1 MPGAADRARR
11 IMPRVRPLASRTL
24 AIALAASLLA
34 ASGCFQTEK
43 PRAADPS
50 AGSIQALGPD
60 GKPRLT
66 QAELS
71 ALVRAFADRYTEIC
85 NQALDDL
92 KRLVHTP
99 RARAVAQ
106 GRKAYGAASMYAIAA
121 RPNPEV
127 ALLDLAVQV
136 TVERE
141 IYTRGAATEVFA
153 EHASILEEAYDR
165 LDADVWAL
173 AARVFTEAQLD
184 ELRDAIEQWLVDN
197 PNQRYLGFVQVDNF
211 ARFRQN
217 SSLGDVGSPGGLS
230 MLAPINEAT
239 RAADEI
245 RLLGERAL
253 YVAQRM
259 PLLVEAQA
267 ELLVYNSLGQPEVAQ
282 ASERL
287 ELLSDSLS
295 LLASKIDSLPET
307 IAEERGKALQ
317 GAAEILAKEREA
329 IVGQLNVATGDARA
343 AIADL
348 RETVGGAGPL
358 ASDAKEAAAA
368 LRDALATVDRL
379 AMTLDPDGAGPERMS
394 LPNAEHALQELGAV
408 LRETRTLL
416 ESESWG
422 KRVGDI
428 DDAAGRRV
436 NHAGLV
442 GAGLLILC
450 FSLALAY
457 RVAASRLVP
466 REPPRA
472 A

>member
-1 MPGAADRARR
+1 MR
-11 IMPRVRPLASRTL
+11 RVRPLASRTL
-24 AIALAASLLA
+24 ATALAATLLA
-34 ASGCFQTEK
+34 ATGCFQTER
-43 PRAADPS
+43 PRAADPG

-71 ALVRAFADRYTEIC
+71 SLVRAFADRYTEIC

-92 KRLVHTP
+92 KRRVETP

-106 GRKAYGAASMYAIAA
+106 GRKAYGAASIYAIAA
-121 RPNPEV
+121 RPNSEV

-141 IYTRGAATEVFA
+141 IYTRGAAVEVFA

-173 AARVFTEAQLD
+173 AARVFTEAQLG

-267 ELLVYNSLGQPEVAQ
+267 ELLVYNSLNQPEVAK

-287 ELLSDSLS
+287 ERLSDSLS

-307 IAEERGKALQ
+307 IAVERSKALT
-317 GAAEILAKEREA
+317 GAAEILAQEREA
-329 IVGQLNVATGDARA
+329 ILGDLNIATGDVRA
-343 AIADL
+343 AVADI
-348 RETVGGAGPL
+348 RATAAGAGPL
-358 ASDAKEAAAA
+358 AADAATTAAA
-368 LRDALATVDRL
+368 LRDALASLERL
-379 AMTLDPDGAGPERMS
+379 ASTLDPDAGGPQGASVADARG
-394 LPNAEHALQELGAV
+394 ALQELGAV

-428 DDAAGRRV
+428 DGAAGRRV

-442 GAGLLILC
+442 GAGLLTLC
-450 FSLALAY
+450 FALALAY
-457 RVAASRLVP
+457 RVAASRLAP
-466 REPPRA
+466 RDRARA